1 MKHFIKHTCKIAS
14 YLLEQL
20 ITTFVNSGKTFG
32 FNSFMS
38 FSPGFLTV
46 PHKKSSVQTGRRFN
60 PLHHTAFALIL
71 LCTIPLLNSCTTV
84 KEYEKN
90 KLNDAEMV
98 LGNRTIEKTELSFQ
112 SYREGSSGANAGKV
126 GGGCGCN

>member
-1 MKHFIKHTCKIAS
+1 MKSKI
-14 YLLEQL
+14 LFEKQTQL
-20 ITTFVNSGKTFG
+20 KMKNYKSKTI
-32 FNSFMS
+32 
-38 FSPGFLTV
+38 V
-46 PHKKSSVQTGRRFN
+46 A
-60 PLHHTAFALIL
+60 TAFLLIAN
-71 LCTIPLLNSCTTV
+71 CISSCTTV

-90 KLNDAEMV
+90 KLNDAEMI